1 MIIKKYL
8 IIGNGV
14 AGTTAAEN
22 IRRFDPNGE
31 IAIVTDED
39 IPFYYRVRL
48 PDYLG
53 GGVAESELVAKKDA
67 WYKEKNISLQLE
79 TTITGGDPGEKNVHT
94 ADGVVLAYDK
104 LLLANGSHPFIPPLN
119 GSGIKGIFAIHTVN
133 DVRQILKAVEKISS
147 VVLIGGGLLGLET
160 ANALHKLGKKITVIE
175 FFPRLLPRQL
185 DNEGATRL
193 QHFFEN
199 MGFSFRLGTST
210 RKITGEEKVEGVLLE
225 NGDFVPTE
233 MVIISAGVRSSLEL
247 ARMLEV
253 KTDKGIIVNKYMQT
267 SQPAIYAAGDVIEFE
282 GKTYGIW
289 PAAME
294 QGRIAGINI
303 SGGKVPYT
311 GTTLSN
317 ILKVAGIDLASAGEI
332 DEDNRYES
340 KVVASEDIYKKAVID
355 NGKVIGCIML
365 GDRKNFNRINK
376 AISTGENILKDLD
389 TLLNG

>member
-1 MIIKKYL
+1 MIVKKYL

-22 IRRFDPNGE
+22 IRRLDPNGE
-31 IAIVTDED
+31 ITIVTDED

-104 LLLANGSHPFIPPLN
+104 LLLANGSHPFIPPFN
-119 GSGIKGIFAIHTVN
+119 GYGIKGIFAIHTVN

-233 MVIISAGVRSSLEL
+233 MVIISAGVQSSLEL

-253 KTDKGIIVNKYMQT
+253 KTGKGIIVSKYMQT
-267 SQPAIYAAGDVIEFE
+267 SQPEIYAAGDVIEFE

-365 GDRKNFNRINK
+365 GDRTNFNRINK

>member
-79 TTITGGDPGEKNVHT
+79 TTITGGNPGEKNVHT
-94 ADGVVLAYDK
+94 ADGVVLAYHK
-104 LLLANGSHPFIPPLN
+104 LLLANGSHPFIPPVN

-199 MGFSFRLGTST
+199 MGFAFRLGTST

-233 MVIISAGVRSSLEL
+233 MVIISAGVKSNLEL

-376 AISTGENILKDLD
+376 AFSTGENILKDLD

>member
-1 MIIKKYL
+1 MIKYL

-22 IRRFDPNGE
+22 IRRLDPNGE
-31 IAIVTDED
+31 ITIVTDED

-79 TTITGGDPGEKNVHT
+79 TTITGVDPGEKNVHT
-94 ADGVVLAYDK
+94 ADGVVLAYHK
-104 LLLANGSHPFIPPLN
+104 LLLANGSHPFIPPVN

-233 MVIISAGVRSSLEL
+233 MVIISAGVQSSLEL
-247 ARMLEV
+247 ARMLDV
-253 KTDKGIIVNKYMQT
+253 KTGKGIIVNKYMQT
-267 SQPAIYAAGDVIEFE
+267 SQPEIYAAGDVIEFE

-303 SGGKVPYT
+303 SGGKEPYT

-365 GDRKNFNRINK
+365 GDRTNFNRINK

>member
-1 MIIKKYL
+1 LIKYL

-22 IRRFDPNGE
+22 IRRLDPNGE
-31 IAIVTDED
+31 ITIVTDED

-67 WYKEKNISLQLE
+67 WYKEKNISLRLE

-94 ADGVVLAYDK
+94 SDGVVLAYHK
-104 LLLANGSHPFIPPLN
+104 LLLANGSHPFIPPVN

-233 MVIISAGVRSSLEL
+233 MVIISAGVQSSLEL
-247 ARMLEV
+247 ARMLDV
-253 KTDKGIIVNKYMQT
+253 KTGKGIIVNKYMQT
-267 SQPAIYAAGDVIEFE
+267 SQPEIYAAGDVIEFE

-365 GDRKNFNRINK
+365 GDRTNFNRINK

>member
-67 WYKEKNISLQLE
+67 WYKEKNISLQLK
-79 TTITGGDPGEKNVHT
+79 TTITGGNPGEKNVHT

-104 LLLANGSHPFIPPLN
+104 LLLANGSHPFIPPVN
-119 GSGIKGIFAIHTVN
+119 GSDIKGIFAIHTVS

-233 MVIISAGVRSSLEL
+233 MVIISAGVKSSLEL

-253 KTDKGIIVNKYMQT
+253 RTDKGIIVNKYMQT
-267 SQPAIYAAGDVIEFE
+267 SQPAIYSAGDVIEFE

-294 QGRIAGINI
+294 QGKIAGINI

-365 GDRKNFNRINK
+365 GDRTNFNRINK

>member
-1 MIIKKYL
+1 LIKYL

-22 IRRFDPNGE
+22 IRRLDPNGE
-31 IAIVTDED
+31 ITIVTDED

-79 TTITGGDPGEKNVHT
+79 TTITGVDPGEKNVHT
-94 ADGVVLAYDK
+94 ADGVVLAYHK
-104 LLLANGSHPFIPPLN
+104 LLLANGSHPFIPPVN

-233 MVIISAGVRSSLEL
+233 MVIISAGVQSSLEL
-247 ARMLEV
+247 ARMLDV
-253 KTDKGIIVNKYMQT
+253 KTGKGIIVNKYMQT
-267 SQPAIYAAGDVIEFE
+267 SQPEIYAAGDVIEFE

-303 SGGKVPYT
+303 SGGKEPYT

-365 GDRKNFNRINK
+365 GDRTNFNRINK